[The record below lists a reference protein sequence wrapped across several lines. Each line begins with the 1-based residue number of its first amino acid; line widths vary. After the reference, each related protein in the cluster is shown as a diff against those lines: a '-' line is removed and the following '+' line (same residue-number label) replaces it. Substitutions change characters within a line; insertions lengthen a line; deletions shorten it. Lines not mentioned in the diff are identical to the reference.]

1 MKEMLQGLMQ
11 DDFPLTL
18 EHIRRRMRTSSPE
31 AEVVTLLD
39 DDTDVEEPPADES
52 PPKKLSRDERL

>member
-18 EHIRRRMRTSSPE
+18 EHIRRRMHTSSPD

-39 DDTDVEEPPADES
+39 GDGSVQ
-52 PPKKLSRDERL
+52 R